1 MIFKLVPFIKDIIL
15 IVVALTT
22 IFVAIYGLNKWKVE
36 HKGKAYFDAAME
48 LLAAIYSV
56 RNNFEIVRSGWLDV
70 SEFPEG
76 YSSKHP
82 SELSDEDKANATW
95 YVYKNRLGPLTLA
108 MNELDIALVE
118 GEVIWGS
125 EVKEQGRKVNGS
137 YNRLV
142 RSIKNLVGD
151 EYQGMT
157 DPGDEIV
164 KRYRKDVAS
173 SRESE
178 DDLSKQINV
187 SVEYFEK
194 LLSPYVR
201 AKSN

>member
-1 MIFKLVPFIKDIIL
+1 MIFKLVPFIKDIVL
-15 IVVALTT
+15 IFAALTT
-22 IFVAIYGLNKWKVE
+22 MFVAVYGLNKWKAE
-36 HKGKAYFDAAME
+36 HKGKAYFDAAKE

-56 RNNFEIVRSGWLDV
+56 RNNFEIVRSGWLDI

-82 SELSDEDKANATW
+82 TERSDEDNANANW
-95 YVYKNRLGPLTLA
+95 YVYKNRLEPLIQA
-108 MNELDIALVE
+108 MNELDTALIE
-118 GEVIWGS
+118 GEVIWGP

-142 RSIKNLVGD
+142 RSIKDLVQED
-151 EYQGMT
+151 YRGMV
-157 DPGDEIV
+157 DPNDEIV
-164 KRYRKDVAS
+164 KRYRQDVAC

-178 DDLSKQINV
+178 DELSKQINS